1 MKNISF
7 NLSGKLDPFLV
18 EVISLIDREAARL
31 GIPFFIVGAMARD
44 IVLELCYKLPAR
56 RSTRDLDIGVE
67 VAGWEE
73 YQRLSMALVSTGR
86 FASGREPH
94 VLRYGELRVD
104 IVPFGKVSADQRNI
118 TWPPDHTVSMNI
130 LGFKEAYEYSL
141 EIQVH
146 DNPFLA
152 VKVPTVPGM
161 ALMKIISWHDS
172 YPERQKDAEDL
183 LFIIDHYVYT
193 GNEDRLFGPEVAVM
207 EEEEF
212 DLAMASIRLLGRDMA
227 LMVSTETRKQVIE
240 ILSEELDDPRDHR
253 LIRDMMR
260 PSYLTGKRF
269 DEVRGK
275 LERLRQGF
283 VEVTKDPP

>member
-146 DNPFLA
+146 DNP
-152 VKVPTVPGM
+152 
-161 ALMKIISWHDS
+161 S
-172 YPERQKDAEDL
+172 
-183 LFIIDHYVYT
+183 
-193 GNEDRLFGPEVAVM
+193 
-207 EEEEF
+207 
-212 DLAMASIRLLGRDMA
+212 RD
-227 LMVSTETRKQVIE
+227 
-240 ILSEELDDPRDHR
+240 ILSSLMWV
-253 LIRDMMR
+253 LCLAIAA
-260 PSYLTGKRF
+260 RF
-269 DEVRGK
+269 H
-275 LERLRQGF
+275 Q
-283 VEVTKDPP
+283 